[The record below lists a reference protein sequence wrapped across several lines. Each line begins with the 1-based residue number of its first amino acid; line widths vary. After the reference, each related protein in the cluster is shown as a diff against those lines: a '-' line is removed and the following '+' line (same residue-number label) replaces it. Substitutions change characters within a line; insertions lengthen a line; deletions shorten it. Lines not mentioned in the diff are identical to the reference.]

1 MPKNSLSLNEFILF
15 VLFATAF
22 ALSACTQSK
31 GISELPVN
39 SAVPSQTPVQTS
51 TYRWVEYEE
60 ALAKVLLAGAYP
72 SESESEGLCEWS
84 ILGHNEQEVY
94 VWALCQ
100 VASTA
105 SGTASS
111 VPVVIKLSPD
121 GRIEEVVIPRDG
133 TDYGLD
139 IQNLFPSDVQER
151 INNLASYFD
160 VKAAME
166 HIALRREDRT
176 IPPIIVEAGTPLP

>member
-1 MPKNSLSLNEFILF
+1 MPKSSLSLNGFILF

-31 GISELPVN
+31 GIRELPVN

-72 SESESEGLCEWS
+72 SELEGEGLCEWS
-84 ILGHNEQEVY
+84 ILGHNGQEVY

-111 VPVVIKLSPD
+111 VPAVVNLSPD
-121 GRIEEVVIPRDG
+121 GKIEEVLIPRDG
-133 TDYGLD
+133 TYYEPD

-151 INNLASYFD
+151 INNLAAYFD
-160 VKAAME
+160 ANAAME
-166 HIALRREDRT
+166 HITLRREDRT
-176 IPPIIVEAGTPLP
+176 IPPMIVETGTPLP